1 MLSESGE
8 VEPWSFQLITGAS
21 VNTDCFTKIVR
32 WVIALK
38 VVCLVFS
45 GDPVVKNLLIPGP
58 ERSHMAQGN

>member
-8 VEPWSFQLITGAS
+8 VQPWSFQLITGMS
-21 VNTDCFTKIVR
+21 VNTECCTKIVR

-38 VVCLVFS
+38 VACLGFS

-58 ERSHMAQGN
+58 ERSHKAQSN